1 MQITMRPMTVDE
13 AWEGIVNDYVL
24 FHTVLKKYDYNYD
37 SFIPNHPI
45 IKEMFSVE
53 THNRKS
59 AEKYEKFFKQEIY
72 NIDVLTKYCDIFKSY
87 LIPTMERKINDVL
100 VPLLKSWNAH
110 LPDELEILFTYGR
123 GARYLPPFENKFR
136 IIFRVSE
143 YPNNKVAMLGTIL
156 HEFVHILIENQ
167 IIRKY
172 NVPQNFKERIVEI
185 ICQELFNKPVRQ
197 RFINLFLD
205 KYITPETIKTDLPG
219 AVQKMMTDYII
230 LQQKQNSMVQKQ

>member
-1 MQITMRPMTVDE
+1 
-13 AWEGIVNDYVL
+13 
-24 FHTVLKKYDYNYD
+24 
-37 SFIPNHPI
+37 
-45 IKEMFSVE
+45 
-53 THNRKS
+53 
-59 AEKYEKFFKQEIY
+59 
-72 NIDVLTKYCDIFKSY
+72 
-87 LIPTMERKINDVL
+87 
-100 VPLLKSWNAH
+100 
-110 LPDELEILFTYGR
+110 
-123 GARYLPPFENKFR
+123 
-136 IIFRVSE
+136 
-143 YPNNKVAMLGTIL
+143 MLGTIL